1 MRRDNAPAGSQAAEP
16 GTSLVAFR
24 IGTAD
29 YNLSIRILCASFG
42 PYPGGQPKLRP
53 PSKCTCMWNTD

>member
-1 MRRDNAPAGSQAAEP
+1 MRRDKAPAGSQAAEP

-29 YNLSIRILCASFG
+29 YNLSIRILCASFRSLSRW
-42 PYPGGQPKLRP
+42 PAQAP
-53 PSKCTCMWNTD
+53 PSQQMHVHVEH